1 MGRPLPLR
9 KLPNHAEPSINLG
22 TLIFGGKVES
32 FVPLLAVDFFPI
44 FVHFF
49 WLAYLSTHCSA
60 CFLGVYF
67 MALLNV
73 FNMSS
78 PREPLRMGLPIYQ
91 IRAVQTHS
99 IKPLRPA
106 LGFFLMFCLFE
117 AYYQLANCV
126 LFRNFAG
133 VQVGRWQAERTV
145 WRSFLCL
152 ATVRDCLC
160 VARTSKCG
168 LGNRKLFA
176 LFLFFPVAFAAV

>member
-1 MGRPLPLR
+1 MGRPLPSR

-22 TLIFGGKVES
+22 TLIFGRKVES

-106 LGFFLMFCLFE
+106 LGFFLNFFAYLKRIISLRTAFYFE
-117 AYYQLANCV
+117 ISRAC
-126 LFRNFAG
+126 RWD
-133 VQVGRWQAERTV
+133 VGR
-145 WRSFLCL
+145 
-152 ATVRDCLC
+152 
-160 VARTSKCG
+160 
-168 LGNRKLFA
+168 RKGQSGDLSSA
-176 LFLFFPVAFAAV
+176 